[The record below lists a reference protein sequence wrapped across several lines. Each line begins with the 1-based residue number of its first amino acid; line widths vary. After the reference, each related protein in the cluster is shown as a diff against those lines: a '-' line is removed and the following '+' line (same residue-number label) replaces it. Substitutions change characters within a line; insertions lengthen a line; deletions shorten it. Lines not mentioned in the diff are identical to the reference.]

1 MKLRR
6 LIQIESNRQR
16 AYENKFARS
25 IRRALIAQAEHYIKY
40 GFISND
46 MQATI
51 NELYETIMPDYLS
64 RQWEQLERNNLEK
77 KERFFLDSWR
87 RWISEYTITS
97 LATKVTGI
105 DTATKKLLSKTI
117 LEGAVTGETTQ
128 ETADRVM
135 RFFNGNATKAR
146 ARMIA
151 RTEVGEA
158 VNLAKTKSAEDWG
171 AQTDEELGKIW
182 VHRGAKDPRDW
193 HMALD
198 TGIPIP
204 INDTWTV
211 TNPNTG
217 ETDLMQH
224 PHDSTAS
231 AGNVINCG
239 CQVIYTRLNFRRRF

>member
-25 IRRALIAQAEHYIKY
+25 IRKALIAQAEHYLKY
-40 GFISND
+40 GYISND
-46 MQATI
+46 MQVTI

-64 RQWEQLERNNLEK
+64 RQWEQLERNDLQK
-77 KERFFLDSWR
+77 KERFFIDAWR
-87 RWISEYTITS
+87 RWIQEFNITS

-105 DTATKKLLSKTI
+105 DTTTKELLSKTI
-117 LEGAVTGETTQ
+117 LEGAVTGETSQ

-158 VNLAKTKSAEDWG
+158 VNLAKTKSAQDWG
-171 AQTDEELGKIW
+171 AQTEEQLGKLW

-193 HMALD
+193 HMTLD
-198 TGIPIP
+198 TGVPIP

-217 ETDLMQH
+217 ETDLMKH
-224 PHDSTAS
+224 PHDTSAS

-239 CQVIYTRLNFRRRF
+239 CQVIYTRLGFRRRF

>member
-25 IRRALIAQAEHYIKY
+25 IRKALIAQAEHYLDHGY
-40 GFISND
+40 ISND
-46 MQATI
+46 MQVTI

-64 RQWEQLERNNLEK
+64 RQWEQLERNDLQK

-87 RWISEYTITS
+87 RWIAEYTITS
-97 LATKVTGI
+97 LATKVTNI
-105 DTATKKLLSKTI
+105 DKTTQEEISRQTLAGATA
-117 LEGAVTGETTQ
+117 GETTQ
-128 ETADRVM
+128 EIQERIIKV
-135 RFFNGNATKAR
+135 FNGKATKAR

-158 VNLAKTKSAEDWG
+158 VNLAKTKSAQDWG
-171 AQTDEELGKIW
+171 LQTDEELGKLW

-193 HMALD
+193 HMTLD
-198 TGIPIP
+198 TGVPIP